1 MIKVRQM
8 LRKLCLQR
16 STTTWKSR
24 AHDTTRCWWRF
35 LLRFPYLTTHQVNN
49 SIAHSLPGYLSSAGK
64 APLLFCD
71 DRLLVIV
78 RRWLLF
84 FSLNFVKLDY
94 KLCLRSAYD
103 EQTCLFIHSYS
114 GSGGCLWPYDKESL
128 SPEHICQSVLI
139 LISLKEEKNRRKEKE
154 KKVFFN
160 SRLLRL
166 WAFHLAVTE
175 NNES

>member
-1 MIKVRQM
+1 MICFLPSSRLFPWLISVRKISSLVTTESKLVRNTVSFFKILPGHCLRWFLDIMWAKSQEEPKNKTLKQVIKVRKM

-35 LLRFPYLTTHQVNN
+35 LLRFPYLTTHPVNN

-78 RRWLLF
+78 RKWLLF
-84 FSLNFVKLDY
+84 FL
-94 KLCLRSAYD
+94 
-103 EQTCLFIHSYS
+103 
-114 GSGGCLWPYDKESL
+114 
-128 SPEHICQSVLI
+128 
-139 LISLKEEKNRRKEKE
+139 
-154 KKVFFN
+154 
-160 SRLLRL
+160 
-166 WAFHLAVTE
+166 
-175 NNES
+175 